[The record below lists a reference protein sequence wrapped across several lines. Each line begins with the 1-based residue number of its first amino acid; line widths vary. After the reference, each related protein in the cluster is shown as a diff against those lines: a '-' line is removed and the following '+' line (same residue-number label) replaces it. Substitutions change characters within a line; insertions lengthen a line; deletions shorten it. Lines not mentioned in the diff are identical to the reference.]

1 MDVRIVE
8 LNIINQKKYL
18 LVSPCKKKL
27 ASIKKVIENYSEYES
42 SDKKLSWEEFEMLK
56 ELEIKGLSDGL
67 DYIIKTSFITLN
79 IDETY
84 EINGGIY

>member
-8 LNIINQKKYL
+8 INIKQKKYL

-27 ASIKKVIENYSEYES
+27 ASMKKVIEISEHED
-42 SDKKLSWEEFEMLK
+42 SDEKLSWEEFEMLQD
-56 ELEIKGLSDGL
+56 IRGKGLSDGL

-79 IDETY
+79 IDET
-84 EINGGIY
+84 IVI